1 MILKQDGGDFA
12 GGDDKNGDGNDGD
25 DNSDDDHDDDA
36 MMMLLVKVTV
46 MMPLVY
52 GSSNNDSSFSRF
64 SDFVEHPHV
73 SSWFLSMP
81 GVLWRVKG
89 SYQTYLTLSICWPV
103 DI

>member
-12 GGDDKNGDGNDGD
+12 GGDDGDGDGDDRD
-25 DNSDDDHDDDA
+25 DNSDDDDA

-52 GSSNNDSSFSRF
+52 GSSTNDSTFSRF
-64 SDFVEHPHV
+64 SDFVEHPDV

-81 GVLWRVKG
+81 GVLWSVKG
-89 SYQTYLTLSICWPV
+89 SFQTYLTLSTCWSV